1 MLCVE
6 YLYHIE
12 PLNRC
17 FVLNITKQVMDHLIM
32 DDFMPKFKTNI
43 CQNLTQL
50 YARGNHKNSKWTH
63 KELVTN
69 MLPSLASNANVLT
82 IYMSCFLQLTTN

>member
-17 FVLNITKQVMDHLIM
+17 SVLNIATHVMDYLVM
-32 DDFMPKFKTNI
+32 DDFMPKF
-43 CQNLTQL
+43 
-50 YARGNHKNSKWTH
+50 
-63 KELVTN
+63 
-69 MLPSLASNANVLT
+69 
-82 IYMSCFLQLTTN
+82 